1 MTPRVDRQRHTR
13 VMRAASFA
21 SAVAFSLCAFAGL
34 ARADEVRVSVPGG
47 GSLLLPAPDGW
58 RNGSQPGAVP
68 TVSLTPA
75 SGNSFQVMVSPLVA
89 PDGRAAP
96 ASRESLRRLV
106 EAGASE
112 AVSQAVEKSL
122 PIQSF
127 GSGEVQGYYFSATD
141 RAPKPGE
148 FKYMTQGAMSVG
160 GLPVAF
166 TILSTGNPRA
176 AVEPAL
182 RMLAAARKE

>member
-1 MTPRVDRQRHTR
+1 
-13 VMRAASFA
+13 MRTASFA
-21 SAVAFSLCAFAGL
+21 SIVAFSLCVLAGHVW
-34 ARADEVRVSVPGG
+34 AEEVRVSVPGG
-47 GSLLLPAPDGW
+47 GALVLPAPEGW
-58 RNGSQPGAVP
+58 RNGRQPGPVP

-89 PDGRAAP
+89 PDGGVAP

-106 EAGASE
+106 EAGANE
-112 AVSQAVEKSL
+112 AKSQAVEKSL

-127 GSGEVQGYYFSATD
+127 GSGEVQGNYFSATD

-148 FKYMTQGAMSVG
+148 FKYMTQGAMSVS

-166 TILSTGNPRA
+166 TILSNGNPQA